1 MPEAFVLEGEQ
12 IIREGES
19 RSPAIVWEDFTT
31 VSTGGVE
38 VYVNGSS
45 ESAAYLSGSS
55 VVTANVQTLPLI
67 TFPVGSGGLT
77 VVVEP
82 SVNANSQRWRTG
94 LIFRVLKPGS
104 AR

>member
-1 MPEAFVLEGEQ
+1 MSNPYVLEAEETV
-12 IIREGES
+12 RELES
-19 RSPAIVWEDFTT
+19 RSPAVVWEDFST

-45 ESAAYLSGSS
+45 QTAAYVTGSS

-67 TFPVGSGGLT
+67 TFPAGSGGLT

-82 SVNANSQRWRTG
+82 SVNANGQRFKTG
-94 LIFRVLKPGS
+94 IIYRVQKPG
-104 AR
+104 AQR

>member
-1 MPEAFVLEGEQ
+1 MPDSFILEGENVV
-12 IIREGES
+12 REGES
-19 RSPAIVWEDFTT
+19 RTPSVVWEDFTT

-45 ESAAYLSGSS
+45 ETASYVSGSS
-55 VVTANVQTLPLI
+55 VVTANTQTLPLVS
-67 TFPVGSGGLT
+67 FPSGSGGLT

-82 SVNANSQRWRTG
+82 RVVANSQSWKTG
-94 LIFRVLKPGS
+94 IIYRVLKPGS